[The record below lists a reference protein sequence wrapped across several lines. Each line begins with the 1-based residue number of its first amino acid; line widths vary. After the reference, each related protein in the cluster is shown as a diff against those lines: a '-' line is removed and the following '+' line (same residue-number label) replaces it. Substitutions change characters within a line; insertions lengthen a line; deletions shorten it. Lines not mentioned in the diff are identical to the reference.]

1 MATIVISSWK
11 EIRSDGGLSP
21 YLTELAINMFEVPVA
36 EFSFFNVSVASATAL
51 NRQGVQLG
59 EAFLGLNV

>member
-1 MATIVISSWK
+1 MATIVISSRK

-36 EFSFFNVSVASATAL
+36 GFSFFNVSAASATAL
-51 NRQGVQLG
+51 I
-59 EAFLGLNV
+59 AS